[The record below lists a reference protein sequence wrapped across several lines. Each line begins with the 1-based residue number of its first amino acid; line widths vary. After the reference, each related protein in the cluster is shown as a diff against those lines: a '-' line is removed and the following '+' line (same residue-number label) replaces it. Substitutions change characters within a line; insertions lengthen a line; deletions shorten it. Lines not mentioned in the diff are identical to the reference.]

1 MMGDEIDRR
10 GTTGEPSTELDQ
22 LAHKVIGAAI
32 EVHRELGPG
41 YHESIYEEAMA
52 VELELRGIPFK
63 RQLAMPVLYKGHPV
77 GEGRMDM
84 LVGDDLV
91 VEYKTVES
99 LLPVHLA
106 QVLSYLKAA
115 RRRLGLLI
123 NFNVAV
129 LKDGIKRIVRS

>member
-1 MMGDEIDRR
+1 MGDENKRD
-10 GTTGEPSTELDQ
+10 GVVSEPSPEVDR
-22 LAHKVIGAAI
+22 LARDVIGAAI

-52 VELELRGIPFK
+52 IELELRGMPFK
-63 RQLAMPVLYKGHPV
+63 RQLAMPVMYKGRPV

-84 LVGDDLV
+84 LVADDLV

-99 LLPVHLA
+99 ILPVHLA
-106 QVLSYLKAA
+106 QVLSYLKVV

-123 NFNVAV
+123 NFNVSV
-129 LKDGIKRIVRS
+129 LKEGVKRVVRS

>member
-1 MMGDEIDRR
+1 MGDENKRDGVIS
-10 GTTGEPSTELDQ
+10 EPSPEVDR
-22 LAHKVIGAAI
+22 LARDVIGAAI

-52 VELELRGIPFK
+52 IELELRGMPFK
-63 RQLAMPVLYKGHPV
+63 RQLAMPVMYKGRPV

-84 LVGDDLV
+84 LVADDLV

-99 LLPVHLA
+99 ILPVHLA
-106 QVLSYLKAA
+106 QVLSYLKVT

-123 NFNVAV
+123 NFNVSV
-129 LKDGIKRIVRS
+129 LKEGVKRVVRS

>member
-1 MMGDEIDRR
+1 VGDEINRDAAVS
-10 GTTGEPSTELDQ
+10 EPSAELDQ
-22 LAHKVIGAAI
+22 LAHRVIGAAI

-52 VELELRGIPFK
+52 IELELRGIPFK
-63 RQLAMPVLYKGHPV
+63 RQFALPVMYKGRPV
-77 GEGRMDM
+77 GEGRLDM
-84 LVGDDLV
+84 LVADDLV
-91 VEYKTVES
+91 VEYKTVDS

-123 NFNVAV
+123 NFNVSV
-129 LKDGIKRIVRS
+129 LKEGVKRVVRS

>member
-1 MMGDEIDRR
+1 MGDEKNRDA
-10 GTTGEPSTELDQ
+10 TVSEPSPELDQ
-22 LAHKVIGAAI
+22 LAHAVIGAAI

-52 VELELRGIPFK
+52 IELELRAIPFK
-63 RQLAMPVLYKGHPV
+63 RQLGMPVMYKGRPV

-84 LVGDDLV
+84 LVADDLV

-99 LLPVHLA
+99 ILPVHLA

-123 NFNVAV
+123 NFNVSV
-129 LKDGIKRIVRS
+129 LKEGVKRVVRS

>member
-1 MMGDEIDRR
+1 MGDEDKKDGVIS
-10 GTTGEPSTELDQ
+10 EPSPEVDR
-22 LAHKVIGAAI
+22 LARDVIGAAI

-52 VELELRGIPFK
+52 IELELRGMPFK
-63 RQLAMPVLYKGHPV
+63 RQLAMPVMYKGHPV

-84 LVGDDLV
+84 LVADDLV

-99 LLPVHLA
+99 ILPVHLA
-106 QVLSYLKAA
+106 QVLSYLKVT

-123 NFNVAV
+123 NFNVSV
-129 LKDGIKRIVRS
+129 LKEGVKRVVRS